1 MNKISDALL
10 REAQIIQDA
19 YFQDYAPADGFFRLE
34 DFASWLGKAY
44 GKVADDVAKEIYKGH
59 LAEQG
64 VGSIIFSQ
72 DWWASEVLEIEKKD
86 DEFFTEI
93 KFKHLGFTYD
103 GQNSGFQEVIPV
115 GKEGNCGSFQRTS
128 ITDLWILNGMSRNNI
143 VWWYPEDGKLKFKTN
158 SNCNP
163 KKVRVYY
170 IPTAEDENFKL
181 PQSKA
186 FEIAT
191 MAYNFMITAQK
202 QKPFVD
208 DTNNANK
215 NILPETE
222 TDFKTRNP
230 VT

>member
-1 MNKISDALL
+1 MNEALL
-10 REAQIIQDA
+10 QEAQSVMDA
-19 YFQDYAPADGFFRLE
+19 YFQDYAPADGFFRIK
-34 DFASWLGKAY
+34 DFALWLGRAY
-44 GKVADDVAKEIYKGH
+44 GKVADDAAKEIYKSY

-64 VGSIIFSQ
+64 VGFIIFSQ
-72 DWWASEVLEIEKKD
+72 EWWASEELEIKKVD
-86 DEFFTEI
+86 NEYVAEVN
-93 KFKHLGFTYD
+93 FKHLGFTYD
-103 GQNSGFQEVIPV
+103 GQNSGFQELVPV
-115 GKEGNCGSFQRTS
+115 GKEGNCGVFMRTS
-128 ITDLWILNGMSRNNI
+128 ITDLWVTDGMARNNI

-170 IPTAEDENFKL
+170 VPTAEDSKFKL

-215 NILPETE
+215 NITPETE
-222 TDFKTRNP
+222 TDLKTRNP